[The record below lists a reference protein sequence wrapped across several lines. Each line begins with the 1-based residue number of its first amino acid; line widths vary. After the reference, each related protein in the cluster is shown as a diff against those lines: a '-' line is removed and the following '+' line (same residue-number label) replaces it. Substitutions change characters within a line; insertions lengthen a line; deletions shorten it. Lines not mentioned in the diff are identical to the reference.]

1 MMVWLDRYVI
11 FLCEFVRVARNVNDT
26 RTQVQKCFD
35 LASYTA
41 NLIRESSNFELA
53 YEPSCERK
61 VFGMFCF

>member
-1 MMVWLDRYVI
+1 MSS
-11 FLCEFVRVARNVNDT
+11 FESQVNDT

-53 YEPSCERK
+53 YEPSCAN
-61 VFGMFCF
+61 VCFWYVLF